1 MKNVML
7 VILIFL
13 SSVLSAEK
21 TQDYYQELSDN
32 IRLYFDVMLTLNEN
46 YVDTANIEELMNE
59 GIRAML
65 SKTDPYTVLL
75 KDNEIDHYDEL
86 SSGKYGGIGIYLGTS
101 GQDKRLTVIS
111 PMDDTPASKVGLRAG
126 DRIMFIED
134 MDTFGMSVRDAS
146 KYLKGEPGSR
156 LKLKIKRSG
165 NDKML
170 DFNLTRASIEIANI
184 PYSEIIDENIGYIKI
199 NEFSGTLYY
208 DFINEFEK
216 LISKGASSL
225 IIDLRYNPGGL
236 LEAAVK
242 LSGAFLPKG
251 KLVVSTMSREAESEI
266 RYNTYLDPADTE
278 IPVVVMING
287 SSASASEIFAGALQ
301 DHDRAII
308 AGEGSFGK
316 GLVQQLF
323 DVGYYQKKNL
333 KMTIRKYYTP
343 TGRLIQK
350 DDIFGDRI
358 KNGSDTVFFNSL
370 VNGRLLP
377 SGVGIL
383 PDVQVEPAKNSGY
396 ISYLRM
402 NNFFSDYVYELYNR
416 DSSFEYVGG
425 INDEIISDFRKF
437 LTDNKAQYIDPGEML
452 VDSLLKI
459 TGELGY
465 DERSVSMIS
474 DIKGHIHEMS
484 LNNFDDNIEEIKH
497 NLLIEFGV
505 YTKGN
510 REKYRIMNANDPLI
524 QKAVSILKNIDT
536 YNSVLGY

>member
-1 MKNVML
+1 MKNI
-7 VILIFL
+7 ILGSFIIL
-13 SSVLSAEK
+13 SSVFSIEK
-21 TQDYYQELSDN
+21 TSDYYQELSDN

-46 YVDTANIEELMNE
+46 YVDTANIEELMSE

-86 SSGKYGGIGIYLGTS
+86 STGKYGGIGIYLGTS

-134 MDTFGMSVRDAS
+134 MDTFGMSVKDAS
-146 KYLKGEPGSR
+146 KYLKGEPGTR
-156 LKLKIKRSG
+156 LKLKVKRSG
-165 NDKML
+165 SDKIL

-208 DFINEFEK
+208 DFMSEFEK
-216 LISKGASSL
+216 LISKGATSL

-236 LEAAVK
+236 LETAVK

-251 KLVVSTMSREAESEI
+251 KPVVSTRSRDAESEI
-266 RYNTYLDPADTE
+266 MYNTYLEPADTE

-301 DHDRAII
+301 DHDRAVIV
-308 AGEGSFGK
+308 GEGSFGK

-350 DDIFGDRI
+350 DDIFGDRK
-358 KNGSDTVFFNSL
+358 KNGSDTVFYNSL
-370 VNGRLLP
+370 VNGRPLP
-377 SGVGIL
+377 SGIGIL
-383 PDVQVEPAKNSGY
+383 PDIPVEPAKNKGY

-402 NNFFSDYVYELYNR
+402 NNFFSDFVYEFYNR
-416 DSSFEYVGG
+416 NGNYEYDGAM
-425 INDEIISDFRKF
+425 NDDIISDFREF
-437 LTDNKAQYIDPGEML
+437 LSDSKSLYTDPGEML

-459 TGELGY
+459 SGELGY
-465 DERSVSMIS
+465 DELSVSKIM
-474 DIKGHIHEMS
+474 DIKAHIHEMS
-484 LNNFDDNIEEIKH
+484 SNNFDDNIEDIKH

-505 YTKGN
+505 YTNGN
-510 REKYRIMNANDPLI
+510 REKYRIMNTSDPQL
-524 QKAVSILKNIDT
+524 QKAVSVLKNIDT

>member
-1 MKNVML
+1 MKNI
-7 VILIFL
+7 ILGSFIIL
-13 SSVLSAEK
+13 SSVFSIEK
-21 TQDYYQELSDN
+21 TSDYYQELSDN

-46 YVDTANIEELMNE
+46 YVDTANIEELMSE
-59 GIRAML
+59 GISAML

-86 SSGKYGGIGIYLGTS
+86 STGKYGGIGIYLGTS

-134 MDTFGMSVRDAS
+134 MDTFGMSVKDAS
-146 KYLKGEPGSR
+146 KYLKGEPGTR
-156 LKLKIKRSG
+156 LKLRVKRSG
-165 NDKML
+165 SDKIL

-208 DFINEFEK
+208 DFMSEFEK
-216 LISKGASSL
+216 LISKGATSL

-236 LEAAVK
+236 LETAVK

-251 KLVVSTMSREAESEI
+251 KPVVSTRSRDAEGEI
-266 RYNTYLDPADTE
+266 MYNTYLEPADTE

-301 DHDRAII
+301 DHDRAVIV
-308 AGEGSFGK
+308 GEGSFGK

-350 DDIFGDRI
+350 DDIFGDRK

-370 VNGRLLP
+370 VNGRPLP
-377 SGVGIL
+377 SGIGIL
-383 PDVQVEPAKNSGY
+383 PDVPVEPAKNSGY

-402 NNFFSDYVYELYNR
+402 NNFFSDFVYEFYNMNGNY
-416 DSSFEYVGG
+416 EYDGAM
-425 INDEIISDFRKF
+425 NDDIISDFREF
-437 LTDNKAQYIDPGEML
+437 LSDSKSLYTDPGEML

-459 TGELGY
+459 SGELGY
-465 DERSVSMIS
+465 DELSVSRIS
-474 DIKGHIHEMS
+474 DIKAHIHEMS
-484 LNNFDDNIEEIKH
+484 SNNFDDNIEDIKH

-510 REKYRIMNANDPLI
+510 REKYRIMNTSDPQL
-524 QKAVSILKNIDT
+524 QKAVSVLKNIDT

>member
-524 QKAVSILKNIDT
+524 QKAVSILKDIDT

>member
-1 MKNVML
+1 MKNI
-7 VILIFL
+7 ILGSFIIL
-13 SSVLSAEK
+13 SSVFSIEK
-21 TQDYYQELSDN
+21 TSDYYQELSDN

-46 YVDTANIEELMNE
+46 YVDTANIEELMSE
-59 GIRAML
+59 GISAML

-86 SSGKYGGIGIYLGTS
+86 STGKYGGIGIYLGTS

-134 MDTFGMSVRDAS
+134 MDTFGMSVKDAS
-146 KYLKGEPGSR
+146 KYLKGEPGTR
-156 LKLKIKRSG
+156 LKLRVKRSG
-165 NDKML
+165 SDKIL

-208 DFINEFEK
+208 DFMSEFEK
-216 LISKGASSL
+216 LISKGATSL

-236 LEAAVK
+236 LETAVK

-251 KLVVSTMSREAESEI
+251 KPVVSTRSRDAEGEI
-266 RYNTYLDPADTE
+266 MYNTYLEPADTE

-301 DHDRAII
+301 DHDRAVIV
-308 AGEGSFGK
+308 GEGSFGK

-350 DDIFGDRI
+350 DDIFGDRK

-370 VNGRLLP
+370 VNGRPLP
-377 SGVGIL
+377 SGIGIL
-383 PDVQVEPAKNSGY
+383 PDVPVEPAKNSGY

-402 NNFFSDYVYELYNR
+402 NNFFSDFVYEFYNMNGNY
-416 DSSFEYVGG
+416 EYDGAM
-425 INDEIISDFRKF
+425 NDDIISDFREF
-437 LTDNKAQYIDPGEML
+437 LSDSKSLYTDPGEML

-459 TGELGY
+459 SGELGY
-465 DERSVSMIS
+465 DELSVSRIS
-474 DIKGHIHEMS
+474 DIKAHIHEMS
-484 LNNFDDNIEEIKH
+484 SNNFDDNIEEIKH

-510 REKYRIMNANDPLI
+510 REKYRIMNTSDPQL
-524 QKAVSILKNIDT
+524 QKAVSVLKNIDT